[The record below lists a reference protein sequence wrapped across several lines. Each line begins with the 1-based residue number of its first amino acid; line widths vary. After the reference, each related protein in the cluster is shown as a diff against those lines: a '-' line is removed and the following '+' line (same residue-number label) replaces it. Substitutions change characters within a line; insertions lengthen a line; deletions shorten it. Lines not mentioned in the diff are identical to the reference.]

1 MGVRR
6 LAIVAGV
13 MAVSS
18 AVVAAAPPDADGV
31 HAYVLG
37 RHAFAADQ
45 IDRASRY
52 FASALASDPDDP
64 VLMRRTFDLA
74 LAAGE
79 ESLANRLAERLAVN
93 DRYDTTIGLVRVA
106 AAVKRKD
113 WDTADRLR
121 ADLAQA
127 GFAAFTLPIVEAWT
141 LVGRGRADAALAR
154 LTVEGQDGFARVYTA
169 EHRAHVLAAA
179 GRWSEAAAAYDL
191 VFATDGQR
199 NARFRL
205 SAADALQRAGRN
217 EDAARLLATSNDPA
231 LVAAAARL
239 AAGKPIGR
247 TIDDPREGIAE
258 LFTRLGADLA
268 REKPL
273 PIALVVARLATFLAP
288 ASDDAWL
295 VTADVLARNGQN
307 DAALAAL
314 ERVDPKS
321 VIATQAA
328 ARRAG
333 ILQQSDRTA
342 ESLALLQGN
351 VASPE
356 ARYDDWARLG
366 EAYSRLERFG
376 DAAAAFDKALAM
388 SQADAPD
395 RWYLLYAR
403 GGAYERAGDW
413 KKGEADLRAALA
425 LAPGEAAIL
434 NYLGYAMLDRGERL
448 AEATQLIEKAVA
460 AKPDD
465 GYIIDSLGW
474 AYYRAGR
481 YAQAATTLERAVA
494 EVPDDPT
501 INEHLGDA
509 YWKLGRRTEARFRWK
524 AALDGGPDKEA
535 TARVS
540 AKLDYG
546 LDAAALVQRK
556 P

>member
-1 MGVRR
+1 MRR

>member
-1 MGVRR
+1 MRR
-6 LAIVAGV
+6 LAVLA
-13 MAVSS
+13 AVLTATPAFAS
-18 AVVAAAPPDADGV
+18 ADPGGM

-37 RHAFAADQ
+37 RHAFAMDQ
-45 IDRASRY
+45 IDQASRY
-52 FASALASDPDDP
+52 FASALSADPDDP
-64 VLMRRTFDLA
+64 VLLRRTFDLA

-79 ESLANRLAERLAVN
+79 ETLANRLAEKLAVAN
-93 DRYDTTIGLVRVA
+93 RYDTTVGLVRIA
-106 AAVKRKD
+106 AAIKRKD

-141 LVGRGRADAALAR
+141 LQGRGRTNEALSK
-154 LTVEGQDGFARVYTA
+154 LTVDGQDGFARVYTA
-169 EHRAHVLAAA
+169 EHRAHILAAA
-179 GRWSEAAAAYDL
+179 GRWNEAAAAYDL
-191 VFATDGQR
+191 IFATDGQR
-199 NARFRL
+199 NGRYRIA
-205 SAADALQRAGRN
+205 AADALQRAGRVD
-217 EDAARLLATSNDPA
+217 EAAKLLANATDQTMI
-231 LVAAAARL
+231 AAAERL
-239 AAGKPIGR
+239 AAGRPIGR
-247 TIDDPREGIAE
+247 TVDDPREGVAE
-258 LFTRLGADLA
+258 LFTRLGADLS

-288 ASDDAWL
+288 DSADGWL
-295 VTADVLARNGQN
+295 VTADVLARSGQN

-314 ERVDPKS
+314 NRVDTKS
-321 VIATQAA
+321 VIGTQAA

-333 ILQQSDRTA
+333 ILAQSDRPA
-342 ESLALLQGN
+342 ESLVILEAA
-351 VASPE
+351 VKSPD

-366 EAYSRLERFG
+366 ETYSRLERFA
-376 DAAAAFDKALAM
+376 DSAAAFDKALAL
-388 SQADAPD
+388 SAPDAPD
-395 RWYLLYAR
+395 RWYLLYGR

-413 KKGEADLRAALA
+413 KKAEADLRAALA
-425 LAPGEAAIL
+425 LSPNEAAIL

-474 AYYRAGR
+474 AYFRAGR
-481 YAQAATTLERAVA
+481 YAQAATMLERAVA

-524 AALDGGPDKEA
+524 AALDGGPDKESQ
-535 TARVS
+535 ARVA

>member
-1 MGVRR
+1 MRRVRR
-6 LAIVAGV
+6 LAVLTAMVTASPVLAASDPAGI
-13 MAVSS
+13 
-18 AVVAAAPPDADGV
+18 

-37 RHAFAADQ
+37 RHAFASER
-45 IDRASRY
+45 IDLASRY
-52 FASALASDPDDP
+52 FASALSSDPDDP

-74 LAAGE
+74 LAAGDE
-79 ESLANRLAERLAVN
+79 PLAVKLAERLAVR
-93 DRYDTTIGLVRVA
+93 DRYDTTIGLVRIS

-113 WDTADRLR
+113 WDAIDRLR

-127 GFAAFTLPIVEAWT
+127 GFAAFTLPIVEAWA
-141 LVGRGRADAALAR
+141 LQGRGRTDAALAR
-154 LTVEGQDGFARVYTA
+154 LTVEGQDGFARIYTA
-169 EHRAHVLAAA
+169 EHRAHILAAA
-179 GRWSEAAAAYDL
+179 GRWAEAAAAYDL
-191 VFATDGQR
+191 VFTTDGQR
-199 NARFRL
+199 NGRFRL
-205 SAADALQRAGRN
+205 SAADALQHAGRTV
-217 EDAARLLATSNDPA
+217 EAARLLAGSADPA
-231 LVAAAARL
+231 LAAAAARL
-239 AAGKPIGR
+239 AAGKPIDR
-247 TIDDPREGIAE
+247 SIDDPREGIAE
-258 LFTRLGADLA
+258 LFTRLGADLS

-288 ASDDAWL
+288 GSDDAWL
-295 VTADVLARNGQN
+295 VAADVLARSGQS

-314 ERVDPKS
+314 DRVEPRGL
-321 VIATQAA
+321 IGTQAA

-333 ILQQSDRTA
+333 ILQQADKTEA
-342 ESLALLQGN
+342 SLQILQAN
-351 VASPE
+351 VASPD

-366 EAYSRLERFG
+366 EALSRLERHAE
-376 DAAAAFDKALAM
+376 AAAAFDRALAL
-388 SQADAPD
+388 SQADALD

-413 KKGEADLRAALA
+413 KRGEADLRAALA
-425 LAPGEAAIL
+425 LAPTEAAVL

-474 AYYRAGR
+474 AYFRAGR
-481 YAQAATTLERAVA
+481 YAQAATMLERAVA

-524 AALDGGPDKEA
+524 AALDGGPDKPAAE
-535 TARVS
+535 RVA

-546 LDAAALVQRK
+546 LEAAALVQRK